1 MQDDA
6 GAGRMTTLELE
17 QVTVEF
23 GRGARRLV
31 AVRAVDLA
39 VRSGTVLGLVGESAS
54 GKSTVAKAVTGLVPV
69 TSGRVL
75 LDGEPLADLRRRS
88 RAQRRRVQM
97 VFQDPYASLDP
108 RMAIGD
114 SVAEA
119 LPAGRRSRAAA
130 RGEVAELL
138 GLVGLDAD
146 RAAQLPGSLS
156 GGQRQRVALARA
168 LAARPDV
175 LVADEVT
182 SALDVS
188 VQGAILNLLRELQ
201 ERLGFATLFISHNL
215 AVVRYVS
222 DDLAVMYLGRV
233 VEQGDCTAVLS
244 APAHPYTQALVA
256 AVPTTRPRATA
267 VLPQSEAA
275 VPVDGEAPDPHDQP
289 PGCPFHPRCQ
299 VGPRV
304 HPERTACVDTD
315 PQPQA
320 ATRRHAAACHFAAGP

>member
-1 MQDDA
+1 
-6 GAGRMTTLELE
+6 MTTLELE

-39 VRSGTVLGLVGESAS
+39 VGSGTVLGLVGESAS

-75 LDGEPLADLRRRS
+75 LDGQPLGDLRRRS

-108 RMAIGD
+108 RMSIGD

-119 LPAGRRSRAAA
+119 LPQGRRSRSAA

-146 RAAQLPGSLS
+146 RAQQLPGNLS

-222 DDLAVMYLGRV
+222 DELAVMYLGRV
-233 VEQGDCTAVLS
+233 VEQGRCEDVLS
-244 APAHPYTQALVA
+244 APSHPYTQALVA
-256 AVPTTRPRATA
+256 AVPTTQPRSSP
-267 VLPQSEAA
+267 LP
-275 VPVDGEAPDPHDQP
+275 VPVEGDVPDPHDQP
-289 PGCPFHPRCQ
+289 PGCAFHPRCQ
-299 VGPRV
+299 VGPRAL
-304 HPERTACVDTD
+304 PERTVCVTTD
-315 PQPQA
+315 PQVQA
-320 ATRRHAAACHFAAGP
+320 ASRRHAAACHFAAVAQEAAPAGR

>member
-1 MQDDA
+1 
-6 GAGRMTTLELE
+6 MTTLELE

-31 AVRAVDLA
+31 AVRSVDLA
-39 VRSGTVLGLVGESAS
+39 VRSGSVLGLVGESAS

-75 LDGEPLADLRRRS
+75 LDGEPLGDLRHRS

-108 RMAIGD
+108 RMSIGA

-146 RAAQLPGSLS
+146 RAQQLPGTLS

-222 DDLAVMYLGRV
+222 DQLAVMYLGRV
-233 VEQGDCTAVLS
+233 VEQGACEAVLS

-256 AVPTTRPRATA
+256 AVPTTQPRSSALP
-267 VLPQSEAA
+267 VLVEG
-275 VPVDGEAPDPHDQP
+275 DAPDPHDQP
-289 PGCPFHPRCQ
+289 PGCPFHLRCQ
-299 VGPRV
+299 AGPRV
-304 HPERTACVDTD
+304 QPTRTACATSD

-320 ATRRHAAACHFAAGP
+320 ASRRHAAACHFAPTLHEDTAAAR